1 MGKTLTTGQE
11 PVPTPEDR
19 GLAEVLWERADAGDH
34 RQIVRFHDG
43 TGWRG
48 MTWPQLAERVE
59 AVAAGLISIGVEHG
73 DRVALVS
80 GTRVEWT
87 IADLA
92 IVAVGGVCVPI
103 YETSSVEQA
112 AWILGDS
119 AAKVAFASN
128 ADLAKVVDSARAD
141 APQLGETFIFD
152 DGGLD
157 TLAERASD
165 ADRAAVRQR
174 SGAVVGSDLFSLIY
188 TSGTTGNPKGCMLTH
203 HNMMWTA
210 NQSGV
215 VLEQILGEEDSTLL
229 FLPLAHVFAR
239 LIQYLCIQANVTLGF
254 ARGADRLTEDLP
266 EFRPTF
272 LLAVPRVFEKVFNGA
287 QRKAT
292 GVKSKIFSA
301 AVNNA
306 YAWSE
311 AVDAGKSP
319 SLGVSL
325 KHGVFDK
332 LVYSKLRDAMGG
344 RISYCVSGGA
354 PLPPHLAHFFH
365 AAGITILEGY
375 GLTETT
381 APATVNSPEATRIG
395 TVGRPLPG
403 VEVKVADDGEIM
415 IRGGNVFTGYF
426 RDEGATAELLEED
439 GWLHTGDLGE
449 IDDDGY
455 VKITGRKKEII
466 VTAGGKNVAP
476 SILEERLKANA
487 LVSQAM
493 VVGDNRP
500 FIGALITLDE
510 EGLQAFAA
518 EHDLSGGPEELAE
531 HPAVREEV
539 DKAIAHANAAVS
551 QAESIR
557 ATRILTRDFTQEAEE
572 LTPTLKLRRSNV
584 AQHFSEEIERLYS
597 GDGKG

>member
-1 MGKTLTTGQE
+1 MGKTHTTGQE
-11 PVPTPEDR
+11 PVPTPDDR

-59 AVAAGLISIGVEHG
+59 AVAAGLISVGVEHG
-73 DRVALVS
+73 DRVALIS

-119 AAKVAFASN
+119 AAKVAFAAN

-157 TLAERASD
+157 ALAERASD

-174 SGAVVGSDLFSLIY
+174 SAAVTGSDLFSLIY

-203 HNMMWTA
+203 HNMLWTA

-215 VLEQILGEEDSTLL
+215 VLDQILGDEDSTLL

-239 LIQYLCIQANVTLGF
+239 LIQYLCIGSNVTLGF
-254 ARGADRLTEDLP
+254 SRGADRLTEDLP
-266 EFRPTF
+266 EFQPTF

-292 GVKSKIFSA
+292 GLKSKIFGA
-301 AVNNA
+301 AVTTA

-332 LVYSKLRDAMGG
+332 LVYAKLRDAMGS

-354 PLPPHLAHFFH
+354 PLAPHLAHFFH

-381 APATVNSPEATRIG
+381 APATVNSPTATRIG

-403 VEVKVADDGEIM
+403 VEVAIGDDGEIM

-426 RDEGATAELLEED
+426 RDEGATAELLEPD

-449 IDDDGY
+449 IDDDDY
-455 VKITGRKKEII
+455 VKVTGRKKEII

-476 SILEERLKANA
+476 SVLEERLKANA

-510 EGLQAFAA
+510 EGLEAFAA
-518 EHDLSGGPEELAE
+518 EHELTGGPAELAE
-531 HPAVREEV
+531 DPTVRAEV
-539 DKAIAHANAAVS
+539 DKAVAHANAAVS

-557 ATRILTRDFTQEAEE
+557 VTRILTRDFTQESDE
-572 LTPTLKLRRSNV
+572 LTPTLKLRRTNV
-584 AQHFSEEIERLYS
+584 ADHFSDEIERLYS
-597 GDGKG
+597 ND